1 LARKKI
7 RVLADGKTLHM
18 AGVFVKLQV
27 YTVCI
32 NLAEEKNLKEVVD
45 TLQRVVHT
53 VVFNR

>member
-1 LARKKI
+1 M
-7 RVLADGKTLHM
+7 ADGKTLHM

-45 TLQRVVHT
+45 TLQRIIHT